1 MRRFLIPF
9 VLVALAS
16 WVVFIYIILQVPPK
30 LEDDFIQIN
39 LIYFFVSGW
48 VGITTTSSII
58 LYFLNLLL
66 EATPKKRLEIEENLR
81 PRRVFRTS
89 LRRGAVFATTLFAF
103 GLFKVNSLD
112 NLLNSVFVV
121 FIALLIEVY
130 FSSR

>member
-9 VLVALAS
+9 VLVAIAS
-16 WVVFIYIILQVPPK
+16 WLVFIYIVLQVPPK

-39 LIYFFVSGW
+39 LIYLFVSGW
-48 VGITTTSSII
+48 VGITTTSSIV

-89 LRRGAVFATTLFAF
+89 LRRGAVFATTLFAL
-103 GLFKVNSLD
+103 GLFKINSLD

>member
-9 VLVALAS
+9 VLVAIAS
-16 WVVFIYIILQVPPK
+16 WFVFIYIVLQVPPK

-39 LIYFFVSGW
+39 LIYLFVSGW
-48 VGITTTSSII
+48 VGITTTSSIV

-89 LRRGAVFATTLFAF
+89 LRRGAVFATTLFAL
-103 GLFKVNSLD
+103 GLFKINSLD